1 MRLILR
7 WVQHFHTAI
16 YYWLVLIRGDCIKIY
31 LSKYWIAGHISLVCV
46 EVAVVVATVVFCIEY
61 RDADIIMIIGSLVYI
76 GSASYVQSKTI
87 CILDYVEVSN
97 NQFTQYS
104 FSGKRKR
111 AVNSDEPIYYQIVPL
126 FEGFFLRADFIV
138 LSNQE
143 FLPYRNGSVIGTVY
157 KEVMAK
163 GNQIIMPY
171 NQKSRPLL
179 HLRDWH
185 KVCFY
190 WFVLFKQVPLFN
202 YKIVRKQSN

>member
-1 MRLILR
+1 M
-7 WVQHFHTAI
+7 
-16 YYWLVLIRGDCIKIY
+16 KIY
-31 LSKYWIAGHISLVCV
+31 LSKYWIADHISLVCV
-46 EVAVVVATVVFCIEY
+46 EVVIVVATAAFCIEY
-61 RDADIIMIIGSLVYI
+61 RDEENILLIICSLVLI
-76 GSASYVQSKTI
+76 GITYYVQSKTI

-163 GNQIIMPY
+163 GNQIIMPISKM
-171 NQKSRPLL
+171 Q
-179 HLRDWH
+179 
-185 KVCFY
+185 
-190 WFVLFKQVPLFN
+190 
-202 YKIVRKQSN
+202 

>member
-1 MRLILR
+1 M
-7 WVQHFHTAI
+7 
-16 YYWLVLIRGDCIKIY
+16 KIY
-31 LSKYWIAGHISLVCV
+31 LSKYWIADHISLVCV

-61 RDADIIMIIGSLVYI
+61 RDADIIMIIGSLAYI
-76 GSASYVQSKTI
+76 GITYYVQSRVI
-87 CILDYVEVSN
+87 YLLDYVEVSN

-126 FEGFFLRADFIV
+126 IEGVYSRADFIV
-138 LSNQE
+138 LSSQE
-143 FLPYRNGSVIGTVY
+143 FSPYRNGSGLAAVC
-157 KEVMAK
+157 KEASAK

-179 HLRDWH
+179 HLGDWH

-190 WFVLFKQVPLFN
+190 
-202 YKIVRKQSN
+202 

>member
-1 MRLILR
+1 M
-7 WVQHFHTAI
+7 
-16 YYWLVLIRGDCIKIY
+16 KIY
-31 LSKYWIAGHISLVCV
+31 LSKYWIAGHISLVCLYV
-46 EVAVVVATVVFCIEY
+46 VIVVATAAFCIEY
-61 RDADIIMIIGSLVYI
+61 RDEENILLIICSLVLI
-76 GSASYVQSKTI
+76 GITYYVQSRVI
-87 CILDYVEVSN
+87 YLLDYVEVSN

-143 FLPYRNGSVIGTVY
+143 FSPYRNGSGLAAVC
-157 KEVMAK
+157 KEASAK

-179 HLRDWH
+179 HLGDWH

-190 WFVLFKQVPLFN
+190 
-202 YKIVRKQSN
+202 

>member
-1 MRLILR
+1 MQSR
-7 WVQHFHTAI
+7 V
-16 YYWLVLIRGDCIKIY
+16 IY
-31 LSKYWIAGHISLVCV
+31 L
-46 EVAVVVATVVFCIEY
+46 
-61 RDADIIMIIGSLVYI
+61 
-76 GSASYVQSKTI
+76 
-87 CILDYVEVSN
+87 LDYVEVSN
-97 NQFTQYS
+97 NQFTQCS

-143 FLPYRNGSVIGTVY
+143 FLPYRNGSGLGTVC
-157 KEVMAK
+157 KEASAK

-190 WFVLFKQVPLFN
+190 
-202 YKIVRKQSN
+202 

>member
-1 MRLILR
+1 M
-7 WVQHFHTAI
+7 
-16 YYWLVLIRGDCIKIY
+16 KIY

-46 EVAVVVATVVFCIEY
+46 EVAVVVATAAFCIEY
-61 RDADIIMIIGSLVYI
+61 RDEENILLIICSLVLI
-76 GSASYVQSKTI
+76 GITYYVQSRVI
-87 CILDYVEVSN
+87 YLLDYVEVSN

-143 FLPYRNGSVIGTVY
+143 FLPYRNGSGLGTVC
-157 KEVMAK
+157 KEASAK

-190 WFVLFKQVPLFN
+190 
-202 YKIVRKQSN
+202 

>member
-1 MRLILR
+1 M
-7 WVQHFHTAI
+7 
-16 YYWLVLIRGDCIKIY
+16 KIY
-31 LSKYWIAGHISLVCV
+31 LSKYWIADHISMACLY
-46 EVAVVVATVVFCIEY
+46 VVVVVSAVLFCIEY
-61 RDADIIMIIGSLVYI
+61 RDDDNTLVIICALVFIGLTY
-76 GSASYVQSKTI
+76 YVQSRVI

-143 FLPYRNGSVIGTVY
+143 FLPYRNGGGLGTVC
-157 KEVMAK
+157 KEASAK

-190 WFVLFKQVPLFN
+190 
-202 YKIVRKQSN
+202 

>member
-1 MRLILR
+1 MSLQLLY
-7 WVQHFHTAI
+7 F
-16 YYWLVLIRGDCIKIY
+16 VLN
-31 LSKYWIAGHISLVCV
+31 
-46 EVAVVVATVVFCIEY
+46 IEMLN
-61 RDADIIMIIGSLVYI
+61 IIMIIGSLVYI
-76 GSASYVQSKTI
+76 GSVSYVQSKTI
-87 CILDYVEVSN
+87 YILDYVEVSN
-97 NQFTQYS
+97 NQFTQCS

-126 FEGFFLRADFIV
+126 IEGVFLRADFIV

-143 FLPYRNGSVIGTVY
+143 FFPYRNGSGIATVC
-157 KEVMAK
+157 KEASAK

-190 WFVLFKQVPLFN
+190 
-202 YKIVRKQSN
+202 

>member
-1 MRLILR
+1 M
-7 WVQHFHTAI
+7 
-16 YYWLVLIRGDCIKIY
+16 KIY
-31 LSKYWIAGHISLVCV
+31 LSKYWIADHISLVCV

-76 GSASYVQSKTI
+76 GSVSYVQSKTI
-87 CILDYVEVSN
+87 YILDYVEVSN
-97 NQFTQYS
+97 NQFTQCS

-126 FEGFFLRADFIV
+126 IEGVYSRADFIV

-143 FLPYRNGSVIGTVY
+143 FLPYRNGSGLAAVC
-157 KEVMAK
+157 KEASAK

-190 WFVLFKQVPLFN
+190 
-202 YKIVRKQSN
+202 

>member
-1 MRLILR
+1 M
-7 WVQHFHTAI
+7 
-16 YYWLVLIRGDCIKIY
+16 KIY
-31 LSKYWIAGHISLVCV
+31 LSKYWIADHISLVCV
-46 EVAVVVATVVFCIEY
+46 EVAVVVATVAFCIEY
-61 RDADIIMIIGSLVYI
+61 RDADIIMIIGSLAYI
-76 GSASYVQSKTI
+76 GITYYVQSRVI
-87 CILDYVEVSN
+87 YLLDYVEVSN

-126 FEGFFLRADFIV
+126 IEGVYSRADFIV

-143 FLPYRNGSVIGTVY
+143 FSPYRNGSGLAAVC
-157 KEVMAK
+157 KEASAK

-190 WFVLFKQVPLFN
+190 
-202 YKIVRKQSN
+202 

>member
-1 MRLILR
+1 M
-7 WVQHFHTAI
+7 
-16 YYWLVLIRGDCIKIY
+16 KIY

-61 RDADIIMIIGSLVYI
+61 RDEENILLIICSLVYI

-104 FSGKRKR
+104 FNGKRKR

-126 FEGFFLRADFIV
+126 IEGVYSRADFIV

-143 FLPYRNGSVIGTVY
+143 FSPYRNGSGLAAVY
-157 KEVMAK
+157 KEAMAK

-190 WFVLFKQVPLFN
+190 
-202 YKIVRKQSN
+202 

>member
-1 MRLILR
+1 M
-7 WVQHFHTAI
+7 
-16 YYWLVLIRGDCIKIY
+16 KIY
-31 LSKYWIAGHISLVCV
+31 LSKYWIADHISLVCV
-46 EVAVVVATVVFCIEY
+46 EVVIVVATAAFCIEY
-61 RDADIIMIIGSLVYI
+61 RDEENILLIICSLVLI
-76 GSASYVQSKTI
+76 GITYYVQSKTI

-171 NQKSRPLL
+171 NQKSRPSL

-190 WFVLFKQVPLFN
+190 
-202 YKIVRKQSN
+202 

>member
-1 MRLILR
+1 M
-7 WVQHFHTAI
+7 
-16 YYWLVLIRGDCIKIY
+16 KIY

-46 EVAVVVATVVFCIEY
+46 EVAVVVATAAFCIEY
-61 RDADIIMIIGSLVYI
+61 RDEENILLIICSLVLI
-76 GSASYVQSKTI
+76 GITYYVQSRVI
-87 CILDYVEVSN
+87 YLLDYVEVSN
-97 NQFTQYS
+97 NQFTQCS

-143 FLPYRNGSVIGTVY
+143 FLPYRNGSGLGTVY
-157 KEVMAK
+157 KEAMAK
-163 GNQIIMPY
+163 GGNQIIMPY

-179 HLRDWH
+179 HLGDWH

-190 WFVLFKQVPLFN
+190 
-202 YKIVRKQSN
+202 

>member
-1 MRLILR
+1 M
-7 WVQHFHTAI
+7 
-16 YYWLVLIRGDCIKIY
+16 KIY

-46 EVAVVVATVVFCIEY
+46 EVVIVVATVVFCIEY

-76 GSASYVQSKTI
+76 GGVSYVQSKTI
-87 CILDYVEVSN
+87 YILDYVEVSN
-97 NQFTQYS
+97 NQFTQCS

-126 FEGFFLRADFIV
+126 IEGVYSRADFIV

-143 FLPYRNGSVIGTVY
+143 FSPYRNGSGLAAVC
-157 KEVMAK
+157 KEASAK
-163 GNQIIMPY
+163 GDQIIMPY

-179 HLRDWH
+179 HLGDWH

-190 WFVLFKQVPLFN
+190 
-202 YKIVRKQSN
+202 

>member
-1 MRLILR
+1 M
-7 WVQHFHTAI
+7 
-16 YYWLVLIRGDCIKIY
+16 KIY
-31 LSKYWIAGHISLVCV
+31 LSKYWIADHISLVCV

-76 GSASYVQSKTI
+76 GSVSYVQSKTI
-87 CILDYVEVSN
+87 YILDYVEVSN
-97 NQFTQYS
+97 NQFTQCS

-126 FEGFFLRADFIV
+126 FEGVYSRADFIV

-143 FLPYRNGSVIGTVY
+143 FSPYRNGSGLAAVC
-157 KEVMAK
+157 KEASAK

-179 HLRDWH
+179 HLGDWH

-190 WFVLFKQVPLFN
+190 
-202 YKIVRKQSN
+202 

>member
-1 MRLILR
+1 VPPLEDDCVRAQPSSLGIKAQQAAVDDALR
-7 WVQHFHTAI
+7 DRV
-16 YYWLVLIRGDCIKIY
+16 
-31 LSKYWIAGHISLVCV
+31 GHILLPFATAAPQALPDFGGIDV

-61 RDADIIMIIGSLVYI
+61 RDEENILLIICSLVLI
-76 GSASYVQSKTI
+76 GITYYVQSRVI
-87 CILDYVEVSN
+87 YLLDYVEVSN
-97 NQFTQYS
+97 NQFTQCS

-126 FEGFFLRADFIV
+126 IEGVYSRADFIV

-143 FLPYRNGSVIGTVY
+143 FLPYRNGSGLGTVC
-157 KEVMAK
+157 KEASAK

-179 HLRDWH
+179 HLGDWH

-190 WFVLFKQVPLFN
+190 
-202 YKIVRKQSN
+202 

>member
-1 MRLILR
+1 M
-7 WVQHFHTAI
+7 
-16 YYWLVLIRGDCIKIY
+16 KIY
-31 LSKYWIAGHISLVCV
+31 LSKYWIADHISMACLYVI
-46 EVAVVVATVVFCIEY
+46 VVVSAVLFCIKY
-61 RDADIIMIIGSLVYI
+61 RDDDNTPVIICALVFIGITY
-76 GSASYVQSKTI
+76 YVQSRVI
-87 CILDYVEVSN
+87 YLLDYVEVSN
-97 NQFTQYS
+97 NQFTQCS
-104 FSGKRKR
+104 FSEKRKR

-157 KEVMAK
+157 KEAMAK

-190 WFVLFKQVPLFN
+190 
-202 YKIVRKQSN
+202 

>member
-1 MRLILR
+1 M
-7 WVQHFHTAI
+7 
-16 YYWLVLIRGDCIKIY
+16 KIY

-126 FEGFFLRADFIV
+126 FEGFF
-138 LSNQE
+138 
-143 FLPYRNGSVIGTVY
+143 
-157 KEVMAK
+157 
-163 GNQIIMPY
+163 
-171 NQKSRPLL
+171 
-179 HLRDWH
+179 
-185 KVCFY
+185 
-190 WFVLFKQVPLFN
+190 
-202 YKIVRKQSN
+202 